1 MTAETDPD
9 PEDAIGVAFSSFL
22 TAVLIAVMLYGLML
36 VLLTLA
42 HNSRRAEE
50 IGIRNDDDARD
61 VRYKRRKREGLPDDF
76 FLKFGY
82 RYGGRI
88 PHFLCIYFLGDHALF
103 LFFVSKLRLGICV
116 QSARRMG

>member
-1 MTAETDPD
+1 MAAETDPD

-82 RYGGRI
+82 RYR
-88 PHFLCIYFLGDHALF
+88 
-103 LFFVSKLRLGICV
+103 GIFP
-116 QSARRMG
+116 RF